1 LLADTALT
9 FGSAFPCLPFNPG
22 ASAVQSRSIMTLACV
37 VTLQMSLVTTAGL
50 CSLGG
55 LMLTPVHGALPFI
68 LLGVCVDDAF
78 VIVTCFNEECG
89 WHLPPEDTAGRE
101 KAMARPIE
109 ERLSAAMEHAGCSI
123 TITSLTNVVAFAVGH
138 SSQLPMLSSFCMFAS
153 VGVLAI
159 YGYML
164 TFFTACLAIDDRR
177 QAAKRQDCCPCF
189 VNEEVALASRGGK
202 LREFFGETYAP
213 FLLQTPV
220 RIAVISVAFIWF
232 CVSLWMSADLDQEW
246 DVSAVVPVS
255 DACLVCLSLSS
266 AASLRFN
273 RLNQLGTCVAMR
285 IAVDELH
292 PG

>member
-1 LLADTALT
+1 
-9 FGSAFPCLPFNPG
+9 
-22 ASAVQSRSIMTLACV
+22 MTLACV
-37 VTLQMSLVTTAGL
+37 ATLQMSLVTTAGL

-246 DVSAVVPVS
+246 DVSAVPQSPV
-255 DACLVCLSLSS
+255 LSVSVS
-266 AASLRFN
+266 VQLRP
-273 RLNQLGTCVAMR
+273 CVS
-285 IAVDELH
+285 IV
-292 PG
+292 